1 MTHTLNKKES
11 NAFIKKMLET
21 ERRPITEKERKM
33 AQEINKSFPNPTLP
47 IIEHRVVEERDY
59 IMPLFWLFMTCS
71 VLIGISYVL
80 WGVLY
85 QETQSNTI
93 DFIILLLLW
102 ALYIFSIIKRGL
114 WKPEKIKFV
123 EHVILDEEKDGTT
136 TKSKMFQLWKK

>member
-1 MTHTLNKKES
+1 MAQTLNKKES
-11 NAFIKKMLET
+11 NAFLKAMLEKET
-21 ERRPITEKERKM
+21 RPISEKDKKM
-33 AQEINKSFPNPTLP
+33 AQEIRKNFPENR
-47 IIEHRVVEERDY
+47 IEHRIVEERDF

-85 QETQSNTI
+85 QETQSNLI
-93 DFIILLLLW
+93 DFIILIGLW

-123 EHVILDEEKDGTT
+123 EHVILEENDEDRKES
-136 TKSKMFQLWKK
+136 KSKMFQLWKK